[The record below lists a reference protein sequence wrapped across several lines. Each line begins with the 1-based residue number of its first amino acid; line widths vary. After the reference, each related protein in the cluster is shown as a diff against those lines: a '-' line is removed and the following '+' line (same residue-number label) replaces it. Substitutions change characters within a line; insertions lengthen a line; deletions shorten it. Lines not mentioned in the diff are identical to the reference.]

1 MKIWEWFTGK
11 KTYLAMTGVIIAYVG
26 RTVYPE
32 GEIVW
37 KWLETFGVAGGAGGL
52 LHKAIR

>member
-11 KTYLAMTGVIIAYVG
+11 KTYLAMIGVIVAYVG
-26 RTVYPE
+26 RSVYPE
-32 GEIVW
+32 GEVAW
-37 KWLETFGVAGGAGGL
+37 KWLETLGVAGGAGGL